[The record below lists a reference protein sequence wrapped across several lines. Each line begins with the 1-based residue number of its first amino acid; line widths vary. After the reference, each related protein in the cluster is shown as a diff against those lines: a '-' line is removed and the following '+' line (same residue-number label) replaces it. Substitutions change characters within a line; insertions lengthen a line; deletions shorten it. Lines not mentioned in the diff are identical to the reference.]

1 MTERKKSEP
10 LKVSVG
16 GLALI
21 KKPAESY
28 LVRVEE
34 LIKDHY
40 NEIHKMTSDNLIT
53 LMQLKISTEILVTY
67 LQDLCDQAEEADV
80 SHLYLNPQEVKMI
93 ASLSK
98 GLSGAVTVQLGNTN
112 LRDH

>member
-10 LKVSVG
+10 LKISVSG
-16 GLALI
+16 ITLI

-28 LVRVEE
+28 LIRVDE

-40 NEIHKMTSDNLIT
+40 SEAHKMTSDNLIT
-53 LMQLKISTEILVTY
+53 LMELKISTEILVTY
-67 LQDLCDQAEEADV
+67 LQDLCEQAEEADV
-80 SHLYLNPQEVKMI
+80 THLYLNPPEIRMI

-98 GLSGAVTVQLGNTN
+98 GLSSAVTVQLGNTN